1 MLSSLIPHPSSLIP
15 ARCRLQRILIALS
28 ARIAEKII
36 AQIHVDRHLREA
48 SHAIVLA
55 GALRELTRCLVIHG
69 ESL

>member
-1 MLSSLIPHPSSLIP
+1 
-15 ARCRLQRILIALS
+15 LQRILIALS

-36 AQIHVDRHLREA
+36 AQIHVVRHLGEA

-55 GALRELTRCLVIHG
+55 GALRELTRRLVIHG

>member
-1 MLSSLIPHPSSLIP
+1 
-15 ARCRLQRILIALS
+15 LQRILIALS

-36 AQIHVDRHLREA
+36 SKIHADRHLGEA

-55 GALRELTRCLVIHG
+55 GALRELTRRLVIHG